1 MTALP
6 RENREHDV
14 SAEGYYPADERCL
27 LYCCVRCTVSWSSAA
42 WFFEVSRPLA
52 EPTLRPTMSAK
63 DEMTPARS
71 RAPREVS
78 ASAASSRPGWEEY
91 MATSQHT

>member
-1 MTALP
+1 MLSLQLCT
-6 RENREHDV
+6 
-14 SAEGYYPADERCL
+14 
-27 LYCCVRCTVSWSSAA
+27 LYRQLEAATV
-42 WFFEVSRPLA
+42 FEMSRPLA

-78 ASAASSRPGWEEY
+78 ASAASSRPGWEETV
-91 MATSQHT
+91 ATAQHT

>member
-1 MTALP
+1 MSFGP
-6 RENREHDV
+6 RRV
-14 SAEGYYPADERCL
+14 AVLAVVYAVPSAGGGK
-27 LYCCVRCTVSWSSAA
+27 V
-42 WFFEVSRPLA
+42 FEMSRPLA

-78 ASAASSRPGWEEY
+78 ASAASSRPRWEEY
-91 MATSQHT
+91 MATAQHT